1 MESQLRKPTLKRKIN
16 EALRRPQRTT
26 NTRLTTKAVCIIET
40 FKNKKI
46 VTVYAD
52 IDSRYQIPI

>member
-1 MESQLRKPTLKRKIN
+1 MESQFKKPTLKRKIN
-16 EALRRPQRTT
+16 EVLRSPQRTST
-26 NTRLTTKAVCIIET
+26 TRLSTRAVCIIET

-52 IDSRYQIPI
+52 IDSRFLIPI